1 MAQGKTTDQTSL
13 YRDRRSFAKIPDVM
27 DVPNL
32 IAIQTDSFEFFKGE
46 GLAQAFQDISPIEN
60 NTKDMCV
67 EFGRHEFGEPKYT
80 VDECKEKDVSY
91 QAPLFVEIRFINR
104 ETGEIKEQDVFMGD
118 FPLMTFT
125 VNFAGAVLIG
135 AVFEAATEGSSLP
148 DNAVL
153 FLKTGVCGGFTTF
166 SAFSLETL
174 ALLERG
180 KYATGALYACGS
192 VLACLAGVVI
202 GRLAVRGV
210 RAALTGSAAA

>member
-1 MAQGKTTDQTSL
+1 MVAVLCVGLGGFIGSVGRYL
-13 YRDRRSFAKIPDVM
+13 LGL
-27 DVPNL
+27 VP
-32 IAIQTDSFEFFKGE
+32 
-46 GLAQAFQDISPIEN
+46 
-60 NTKDMCV
+60 V
-67 EFGRHEFGEPKYT
+67 E
-80 VDECKEKDVSY
+80 
-91 QAPLFVEIRFINR
+91 
-104 ETGEIKEQDVFMGD
+104 GD
-118 FPLMTFT
+118 FPLMTFA

-135 AVFEAATEGSSLP
+135 AVFEAATEGSGLP

-174 ALLERG
+174 ALLARG

>member
-1 MAQGKTTDQTSL
+1 MVAVLCVGLGGFIGSVGRYL
-13 YRDRRSFAKIPDVM
+13 LGL
-27 DVPNL
+27 VP
-32 IAIQTDSFEFFKGE
+32 
-46 GLAQAFQDISPIEN
+46 
-60 NTKDMCV
+60 V
-67 EFGRHEFGEPKYT
+67 E
-80 VDECKEKDVSY
+80 
-91 QAPLFVEIRFINR
+91 
-104 ETGEIKEQDVFMGD
+104 GD
-118 FPLMTFT
+118 FPLMTFA

-135 AVFEAATEGSSLP
+135 AVFEAATEGSGLP

-202 GRLAVRGV
+202 GRLAVRGAV
-210 RAALTGSAAA
+210 DDNDIAILRIVVTRLHQNQAVAVVQRRRHRRA

>member
-1 MAQGKTTDQTSL
+1 
-13 YRDRRSFAKIPDVM
+13 
-27 DVPNL
+27 
-32 IAIQTDSFEFFKGE
+32 
-46 GLAQAFQDISPIEN
+46 
-60 NTKDMCV
+60 
-67 EFGRHEFGEPKYT
+67 
-80 VDECKEKDVSY
+80 
-91 QAPLFVEIRFINR
+91 
-104 ETGEIKEQDVFMGD
+104 MGD
-118 FPLMTFT
+118 FPLMTFA

-135 AVFEAATEGSSLP
+135 AVFEAATEGSGLP

-166 SAFSLETL
+166 SAFSLEAL